1 MGNKKIVGI
10 SLIALAVMT
19 GCSEQKKASNEL
31 DSDTTQQVE
40 VTDLKAE
47 TLIAVSPKAVKTE
60 ALSTK
65 ELNAVQYQSRSDS
78 LVSSSKVKRQ
88 QPMVLAE
95 NIALGGIDGALAP
108 MPMMD
113 ENYQKTPS
121 NGVIQTVTEP
131 LSTFSIDVD
140 TGSYANVRNQLN
152 NGYKPVSDAIR
163 EEAFINYFDYDYPV
177 PEDRGQ
183 PFSVNT
189 EIAASPWN
197 KDRQLLRIAL
207 KGYEIPADARKPSNL
222 VFLIDTSGSMH
233 SQNKL
238 PLLKRSLV
246 MLTKELNEND
256 AVSLVT
262 YAGSSKVVLEP
273 TKGSDKQTI
282 INAINQLTSGG
293 GTAGESGIRLAYQQ
307 ARAGFINDGVN
318 RIMLATDGDFNI
330 GISSIDKLKEIVAS
344 ERKQGVSLTTLGF
357 GRGNYNDAL
366 MEQLADIGDG
376 NYAYIDSIRESRKVF
391 HHQMSGTLQTIA
403 SDVKAQIEFNP
414 NVVKEY
420 RLIGYQNRL
429 LDKADFNNDAIDA
442 GEIGAGHTVTAM
454 YELTL
459 VGHKGQV
466 DDLRYQSQPERKVS
480 TDLNDEVALV
490 KLRYKLPGETTSNLI
505 TSIVKTEDIQPDF
518 AKASSEFQFATS
530 VAAFAQK
537 LKGSSYLNGM
547 NYDQISEIARKN
559 KGTDEYNY
567 RGEFVE
573 LIRTAE
579 NIQ

>member
-65 ELNAVQYQSRSDS
+65 ELNAVQYQSSSDS

-177 PEDRGQ
+177 SEDRGQ

-357 GRGNYNDAL
+357 GRGNYNDSL

-442 GEIGAGHTVTAM
+442 GEIGAGHTVT
-454 YELTL
+454 
-459 VGHKGQV
+459 
-466 DDLRYQSQPERKVS
+466 
-480 TDLNDEVALV
+480 
-490 KLRYKLPGETTSNLI
+490 
-505 TSIVKTEDIQPDF
+505 
-518 AKASSEFQFATS
+518 
-530 VAAFAQK
+530 
-537 LKGSSYLNGM
+537 
-547 NYDQISEIARKN
+547 
-559 KGTDEYNY
+559 
-567 RGEFVE
+567 
-573 LIRTAE
+573 
-579 NIQ
+579 